1 MVFLNTLAEL
11 LFEDNF
17 LHKTNVDQTPPLS
30 ANKKVNGK
38 TQSFIHTMAQ
48 GAEIHELLWYYD
60 SNKFLINKILFV
72 GHYPQGNGELHHIAF

>member
-48 GAEIHELLWYYD
+48 GAEIHELL
-60 SNKFLINKILFV
+60 
-72 GHYPQGNGELHHIAF
+72 